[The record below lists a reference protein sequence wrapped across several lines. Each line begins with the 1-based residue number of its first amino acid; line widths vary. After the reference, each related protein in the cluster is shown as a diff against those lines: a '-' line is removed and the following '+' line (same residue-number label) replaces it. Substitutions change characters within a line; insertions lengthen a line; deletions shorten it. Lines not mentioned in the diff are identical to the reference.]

1 MWTAWTDQ
9 EFFVFVRDLCHFPL
23 VDATVVPSDSEY
35 RNEGMGL
42 VTCYNYAEAE
52 TCKNLLHGRDISS
65 EFNPNVALL
74 RVEYAEPI
82 ENPKRDTYAGKPHQ
96 AIYGIKDADPA
107 VPRYNRLLG
116 TCGAYWQDAEAIVH
130 RMRSEGHTPNL
141 YTYTA
146 LLFSYRNGRP
156 PQPHKAM
163 STLERMQ
170 REKVNI
176 TTTACNIVVDTWC
189 RAGE

>member
-23 VDATVVPSDSEY
+23 VDATVVPSDSEFL
-35 RNEGMGL
+35 NAGKGL

-96 AIYGIKDADPA
+96 AIFGIQDADPA

-116 TCGAYWQDAEAIVH
+116 TCGAYWQDAEAVVQ
-130 RMRSEGHTPNL
+130 RMRSEGHKPNL

-146 LLFSYRNGRP
+146 LLFCYRNGRP

-163 STLERMQ
+163 LTLERMHS
-170 REKVNI
+170 EKVDI
-176 TTTACNIVVDTWC
+176 TTTACNIVVDAWC